1 MSYTYEDAQADAYYE
16 KLYNELGP
24 EWAEEHASELNT
36 QAIHDFTNER
46 LQSYYLKHPD
56 MAGAALA
63 MMGEM
68 GGLIGGHRIAALL
81 FATSAVEITIK
92 HLLLKPILNGLVH
105 NERVADLVMGLAPR
119 ETGSDGFKALLF
131 GVLNKVAGVDLATYR
146 RSGSN
151 RTVWDEWKQLQKER
165 NNLIH
170 DGSAPSA
177 ETLAF
182 FDSVATEFLNVIF
195 PKVLRRLGLEVTG
208 YLMIAV
214 GSESLEDEKDSLE

>member
-1 MSYTYEDAQADAYYE
+1 MSYTDEDAQADAYYE

-36 QAIHDFTNER
+36 QAIQNFTNER

-68 GGLIGGHRIAALL
+68 GSLAGGHRIAALL
-81 FATSAVEITIK
+81 FATSAAEITIK
-92 HLLLKPILNGLVH
+92 RLLVTPMLNGLVH
-105 NERVADLVMGLAPR
+105 NETVADLVMGIMPR
-119 ETGSDGFKALLF
+119 ETGSEGFKTLLF

-151 RTVWDEWKQLQKER
+151 RTLWDEWKQLQRER

-170 DGSAPSA
+170 DGTAPSA
-177 ETLAF
+177 ETLTF
-182 FDSVATEFLNVIF
+182 FDSVAAEFLNVIF
-195 PKVLRRLGLEVTG
+195 PKVLRKLGLEVTG

-214 GSESLEDEKDSLE
+214 GSECLEDETDSLE